1 MWRNVLTSLIYM
13 WLKQVYLFW
22 WCCLLFFNF
31 NWRLITL
38 QYCSVFCHT
47 LAWISHGY
55 TSWTAIPPPFP
66 AHPSGSSQCTI
77 PEHPVSCIK
86 PWLAIC
92 FTSDYI
98 HVSMLFSQII
108 PPSPCPTESK
118 RLFFTSVSL
127 LLSHIEGHRYHLS
140 ICHIYALVYCF
151 IFWCSMTPRLPW
163 WLRGKE
169 STCQCRRCRRP
180 RLTPGS
186 RRSPGEGNGNPLQYS
201 CLGNPMD
208 RGAWW
213 AIVYEI
219 TRVGHNLATN
229 HHHLWFHMFNK
240 RYNLLFTPTNPT
252 ELQLDKSE
260 IAVGIC
266 HCHQYHSKAF
276 FDITAFF
283 HSRTITR

>member
-118 RLFFTSVSL
+118 SLCVFCCLAYRVIIVLLFYFATL
-127 LLSHIEGHRYHLS
+127 YGMRNLSSPTRDWT
-140 ICHIYALVYCF
+140 CAP
-151 IFWCSMTPRLPW
+151 CSGSMESWPLDYQGGPR
-163 WLRGKE
+163 
-169 STCQCRRCRRP
+169 
-180 RLTPGS
+180 
-186 RRSPGEGNGNPLQYS
+186 
-201 CLGNPMD
+201 PMD
-208 RGAWW
+208 F
-213 AIVYEI
+213 
-219 TRVGHNLATN
+219 NAT
-229 HHHLWFHMFNK
+229 
-240 RYNLLFTPTNPT
+240 
-252 ELQLDKSE
+252 
-260 IAVGIC
+260 
-266 HCHQYHSKAF
+266 HCKNFPYWHQYLRNYYFLSFEEVSKKN
-276 FDITAFF
+276 IQ
-283 HSRTITR
+283 IPK